1 MVMDKNTFTR
11 FIDKYHLS
19 GNVNS
24 VVLEISDN
32 TLSTRF
38 ITGDKSLLG
47 ELTLENW
54 NFGNSEFG
62 VYNTD
67 QLVRLLGVLSDNIT
81 LEHKESGDK
90 VVSLKVSD
98 DNASVN
104 FMLSDLSVINRP
116 PDLKKLP
123 EFQVQIKVDSTFINK
138 FIAGKNALPDTDYFA
153 VLTDDVGV
161 KLVIGYAEINTNHVT
176 LPVSTETYDVI
187 DTIFFNADLFREVLS
202 ANKECESATFEVSDQ
217 GLSRI
222 NFKVDDYDAT
232 YYLVAIQDPV

>member
-1 MVMDKNTFTR
+1 MDKNTFTR

-161 KLVIGYAEINTNHVT
+161 KLVIGYAEI
-176 LPVSTETYDVI
+176 
-187 DTIFFNADLFREVLS
+187 
-202 ANKECESATFEVSDQ
+202 
-217 GLSRI
+217 
-222 NFKVDDYDAT
+222 
-232 YYLVAIQDPV
+232 IQIMLHYRFQQRLMM